1 MTEQML
7 SVPTP
12 DGDMGAY
19 VRRPDGDGPFPVIV
33 YFHHGPGL
41 DDGSKQSMQLLADAG
56 YYVVSPDRYHR
67 EEPWLVFDIKT
78 LRGGGPE
85 GEKAMQR
92 MFGIL
97 MATTDDMVET
107 DLTALLA
114 VLEREPTAR
123 KAPMG
128 VIGFCIGARSV
139 MRTLAAHPDIF
150 TAGVA
155 LHPSFCMTDDADS
168 PHLVVT
174 GYDGLLY
181 VGFGSEDQMQPATQ
195 QQAAHRRG
203 RTREWTVGASLRST
217 TAPTTASRFPGLRIT
232 TLRPTVPTRRRS
244 RSSGRQWPDGSRDG
258 AGHQDAG

>member
-41 DDGSKQSMQLLADAG
+41 DEGSKESMQLLADAG

-67 EEPWLVFDIKT
+67 EGPWLSFDPKVMRSGT
-78 LRGGGPE
+78 PE
-85 GEKAMQR
+85 GDKVREK

-97 MATTDDMVET
+97 MGTTDDMVER

-114 VLEREPTAR
+114 ALEKEPAAR

-139 MRTLAAHPDIF
+139 LRTIGNHPDMF

-155 LHPSFCMTDDADS
+155 LHPSFC
-168 PHLVVT
+168 
-174 GYDGLLY
+174 
-181 VGFGSEDQMQPATQ
+181 
-195 QQAAHRRG
+195 
-203 RTREWTVGASLRST
+203 T
-217 TAPTTASRFPGLRIT
+217 TPTT
-232 TLRPTVPTRRRS
+232 TLRISWSTATTATSTWASARKTRCSRPTRTS
-244 RSSGRQWPDGSRDG
+244 RSSTRRTT
-258 AGHQDAG
+258 

>member
-41 DDGSKQSMQLLADAG
+41 DGGSKESMQLLADAG

-67 EEPWLVFDIKT
+67 DGEWLVFDPAQMRSGT
-78 LRGGGPE
+78 PE
-85 GEKAMQR
+85 GDKVREK
-92 MFGIL
+92 MFGVL
-97 MATTDDMVET
+97 MATSDDMVES
-107 DLTALLA
+107 DLKALLA
-114 VLEREPTAR
+114 ALESDPAAR

-139 MRTLAAHPDIF
+139 LRTIANHPDVF

-155 LHPSFCMTDDADS
+155 LHPSFCTTADEDS
-168 PHLVVT
+168 PHLGVASYT
-174 GYDGLLY
+174 GRLY
-181 VGFGSEDQMQPATQ
+181 VGFGADDKMQSPEANTAFIDATN
-195 QQAAHRRG
+195 AMSGGRG
-203 RTREWTVGASLRST
+203 LAE
-217 TAPTTASRFPGLRIT
+217 IH
-232 TLRPTVPTRRRS
+232 
-244 RSSGRQWPDGSRDG
+244 DG
-258 AGHQDAG
+258 ADHGFAVPGGAYHKGAAERSYEQALETFAIAVAS

>member
-1 MTEQML
+1 MTDQML
-7 SVPTP
+7 SIKTP

-41 DDGSKQSMQLLADAG
+41 DDGSKESMQLLADAG

-67 EEPWLVFDIKT
+67 EQPWLVFDIAT
-78 LRGGGPE
+78 LRAGGPE
-85 GEKAMQR
+85 SEKAMQR

-97 MATTDDMVET
+97 MATTDEMVES
-107 DLTALLA
+107 DLQALLA
-114 VLEREPTAR
+114 ALDEEPAAR

-139 MRTLAAHPDIF
+139 MRTVAAHPDIF

-155 LHPSFCMTDDADS
+155 LHPSFCTTEDADS
-168 PHLVVT
+168 PHLGVA

-181 VGFGSEDQMQPATQ
+181 VGFGSEDKMQSADANKPFIDAVNT
-195 QQAAHRRG
+195 AMDGRG
-203 RTREWTVGASLRST
+203 LAE
-217 TAPTTASRFPGLRIT
+217 IH
-232 TLRPTVPTRRRS
+232 
-244 RSSGRQWPDGSRDG
+244 DG
-258 AGHQDAG
+258 ADHGFAVPGPAYHEAAADRSYEKALEIFEKAVA